1 MSSTFIIV
9 KQLSQYLTSMR
20 EMILN
25 TQKVCVLLLLHVCRR
40 LVQGGRV
47 EGCALLFYQSPQITT
62 SC

>member
-25 TQKVCVLLLLHVCRR
+25 TQKVMYAGDWFKVA
-40 LVQGGRV
+40 
-47 EGCALLFYQSPQITT
+47 E
-62 SC
+62 